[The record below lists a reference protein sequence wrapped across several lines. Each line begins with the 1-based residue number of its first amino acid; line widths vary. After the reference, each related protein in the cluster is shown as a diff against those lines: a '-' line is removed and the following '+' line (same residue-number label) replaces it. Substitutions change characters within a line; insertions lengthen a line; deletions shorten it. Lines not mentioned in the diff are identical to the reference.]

1 MIEPAIEFSIA
12 IIPKL
17 ESPLTTESTNSSN
30 DKNQKDI
37 KINSLIKKLQK

>member
-17 ESPLTTESTNSSN
+17 ESPLTTESANSSK
-30 DKNQKDI
+30 DKN
-37 KINSLIKKLQK
+37 SLTSTESPKYSLAT